1 MDSNQNNFGPLL
13 SRLDR
18 FFSSHGELLVFCAF
32 MLLTVCPSLSWAQQG
47 GDIFGT
53 NCSNIKTLLSGNFG
67 AMLTAITGA
76 LAIIASVAGSFRG
89 AWALLFVSV
98 GSFVFE
104 GLVELLFPGMC
115 A

>member
-1 MDSNQNNFGPLL
+1 MDSNQNKFGLLL
-13 SRLDR
+13 SRLNR

-32 MLLTVCPSLSWAQQG
+32 MLLAIFPSFSWAQQG

-53 NCSNIKTLLSGNFG
+53 NCKNIKTLLSGNFG